1 MSSLGVSS
9 KIGVV
14 AVLVLLVAV
23 GVAYFVL
30 APSSG
35 GTLTST
41 SRSTLT
47 TTSSSSSLP
56 PSSSSPTSTLI
67 SSASSTT
74 SFTTSPVGA
83 VLCTNNQ
90 SATGTVTITI
100 RDYHF
105 KPRNVTISAGQS
117 VQWLYSPDGNTEHT
131 VTSNQGL
138 FGSNNLPPGQKF
150 TYTFNQAGTYGYHC
164 SNHPAVM
171 KGIVVV
177 D

>member
-1 MSSLGVSS
+1 M
-9 KIGVV
+9 
-14 AVLVLLVAV
+14 
-23 GVAYFVL
+23 
-30 APSSG
+30 
-35 GTLTST
+35 
-41 SRSTLT
+41 
-47 TTSSSSSLP
+47 
-56 PSSSSPTSTLI
+56 
-67 SSASSTT
+67 
-74 SFTTSPVGA
+74 GA

-100 RDYHF
+100 RDYYF
-105 KPRNVTISAGQS
+105 NPRNVTISPGQS

-150 TYTFNQAGTYGYHC
+150 TCTFNQAGTYGYHC